1 MRRLLI
7 SPSTHTAGNW
17 SSSCAL
23 MRIASS
29 PTVQTTRS
37 LIPSLPPLPFGER
50 AGVRGAQPAPE
61 QCAGARRRYCPA
73 PRCSRIAARDNPAL
87 RGRRFARCQTE
98 PAPRAARRRA
108 PRSPSALGSRNPR
121 RTRRWAPGGRTL
133 RLASADG
140 GAVPTRGVPRQSGD
154 AGGRGRS
161 RGGIRKLSRSV
172 SNPSPCPLPGGERG
186 RRRSPPARPSPSR
199 PSPSD
204 PSPSDPSP
212 SDPSPSDPSP
222 SDPSPSDP
230 SPSDPSPSDPS
241 PSDPSPSDP
250 SPSDP
255 SPYPLPGGE
264 RGNLAGGGAVGVA
277 HEHRDGH
284 GADAARD
291 RGDGASL
298 GGHRVEVHVA
308 GDLAGGQAVDADVDD
323 HHALADHVAGDDA
336 RLPRRHAQD
345 VGAPAVPG
353 QVARARVAHGHG
365 GVARE
370 EQLG

>member
-37 LIPSLPPLPFGER
+37 LIPSLPPLPSGER
-50 AGVRGAQPAPE
+50 AGVRGARPAPE
-61 QCAGARRRYCPA
+61 RYAAARRRYWPA
-73 PRCSRIAARDNPAL
+73 RRYSRFAARDNPAL

-172 SNPSPCPLPGGERG
+172 SNPSPCPLSGGERG
-186 RRRSPPARPSPSR
+186 SRRRSPPAR

-212 SDPSPSDPSP
+212 P
-222 SDPSPSDP
+222 
-230 SPSDPSPSDPS
+230 
-241 PSDPSPSDP
+241 
-250 SPSDP
+250 
-255 SPYPLPGGE
+255 PLPGGE
-264 RGNLAGGGAVGVA
+264 TGNLAGGGAVGVA

-323 HHALADHVAGDDA
+323 HHALADHVAGDDT
-336 RLPRRHAQD
+336 RLPRRHAQ
-345 VGAPAVPG
+345 
-353 QVARARVAHGHG
+353 
-365 GVARE
+365 
-370 EQLG
+370 